1 MRLGEALLIALR
13 ALRAYRLRSILTML
27 GLIIGVSAVI
37 LLSACGQGVQNS
49 VDVRIEPVAN
59 NITIVP
65 KAADIPGGPPAQS
78 LTDADS
84 SALLNAP
91 DIATVTPAVT
101 SAATGAG
108 SSPGTGT
115 RIQTRTTAF
124 LSANIIG
131 TTESWATTNNRDL
144 RAGWFFDAAQAR
156 SSARVVVL
164 GPTVATTLFGR
175 DAAAALDQTVQIN
188 HAPFQV
194 IGVMQSYGQQLDN
207 TAVMP
212 LRTARRYV
220 VGYGI
225 GVGDKLNQITVQ
237 APQQAAVPAAMAEIT
252 RILDTRHHITD
263 PRRRDY
269 QIQSL
274 GYRLRNFNQIV
285 YLLTTFT
292 PAVAA
297 ISLLVGGIGVLNIML
312 VSVTDRTREIG
323 LRKAVGATRVAI
335 LKQFLMESTV
345 LAGLGGAVGVGVGV
359 GLAIAVRIVAPSLA
373 PASGIFAGFAPVLSV
388 LPVSVAF
395 AMSLAIGVVAGSYPA
410 YRAARLRPIQALR
423 FE

>member
-1 MRLGEALLIALR
+1 MRLGEALLIGLR
-13 ALRAYRLRSILTML
+13 ALRAYRLRSMLTML

-37 LLSACGQGVQNS
+37 LLTACGQGVQNS

-78 LTDADS
+78 LTDADI
-84 SALLNAP
+84 SALRNAP

-101 SAATGAG
+101 SAAAG
-108 SSPGTGT
+108 SGNGTP
-115 RIQTRTTAF
+115 IQTHTTAF
-124 LSANIIG
+124 RSANIIG
-131 TTESWATTNNRDL
+131 TTESWATTNNRDVT
-144 RAGWFFDAAQAR
+144 AGSFFDAAQAE

-164 GPTVATTLFGR
+164 GPTVATTLFGH
-175 DAAAALDQTVQIN
+175 DTAVAVGQTVQIN
-188 HAPFQV
+188 HAPFKV

-212 LRTARRYV
+212 LTTARRYV

-252 RILDTRHHITD
+252 RILDSRHHITD
-263 PRRRDY
+263 PRLRDF
-269 QIQSL
+269 QVQSL
-274 GYRLRNFNQIV
+274 GARLRSFNQIL

-297 ISLLVGGIGVLNIML
+297 ISLLVGAIGVLNIML

-323 LRKAVGATRVAI
+323 LRKAVGATSGAI

-359 GLAIAVRIVAPSLA
+359 GLAVLVRIAAPSLA
-373 PASGIFAGFAPVLSV
+373 PRSGIFAGLVPVLSV
-388 LPVSVAF
+388 LPVSVSF
-395 AMSLAIGVVAGSYPA
+395 VISLAIGVVAGCYPA
-410 YRAARLRPIQALR
+410 YRAARLRPIAALR